1 MRFKGVCFD
10 LDGTLLDTLDDLAYC
25 TNKILSERGYPIHH
39 VDAFRYFVGD
49 GAKMLMTR
57 VLPEEARNETL
68 IEECRKD
75 FETIY
80 RECWNRH
87 TVPYQGIPE
96 LLNALTKRKL
106 KLAVLSNKP
115 HEFTVLTTDHLLQNW
130 NFDVILGQSES
141 VPKKPDPAGMLEICQ
156 QLRVLSEDFLYLG
169 DTATDMKTA
178 VAAGCYP
185 VGVLWGFRTEKELK
199 DNGAQAIIKKPLDA
213 LDLLD

>member
-1 MRFKGVCFD
+1 MRFKAVCFD

-25 TNKILSERGYPIHH
+25 ANKILSERGYPIHH

-68 IEECRKD
+68 IGECRRD
-75 FETIY
+75 FETVY

-87 TVPYQGIPE
+87 TVPYQDILE

-115 HEFTVLTTDHLLQNW
+115 QEFTVLTVEHFLHNC
-130 NFDVILGQSES
+130 NFDLILGQREG
-141 VPKKPDPAGMLEICQ
+141 VPKKPDPAGMLEISKHLQ
-156 QLRVLSEDFLYLG
+156 VSSEDFLYLG

-199 DNGAQAIIKKPLDA
+199 NNGAEAIIKKPLDV